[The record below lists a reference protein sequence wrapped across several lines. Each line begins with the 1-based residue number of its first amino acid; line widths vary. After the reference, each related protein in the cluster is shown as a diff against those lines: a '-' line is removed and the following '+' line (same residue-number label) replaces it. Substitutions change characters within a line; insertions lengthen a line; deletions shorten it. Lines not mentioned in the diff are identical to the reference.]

1 LGIPQVSIVQH
12 QVSRAEGEEG
22 PLDGRF
28 LGLISPELLGSPSRG
43 ILLGPSPYL
52 SFLSRGLMGG
62 LGDFLLFSTIG
73 ALASLDPL
81 LFLFSSV
88 HGIGACGGGSSWPGH
103 YWHGWEGTHT
113 RGEIRTVRS

>member
-1 LGIPQVSIVQH
+1 MGIPQVSNVQH
-12 QVSRAEGEEG
+12 RVARAKGEEG

-43 ILLGPSPYL
+43 ILLGPSPYS
-52 SFLSRGLMGG
+52 SFPSKGLMGG
-62 LGDFLLFSTIG
+62 LGDFPLFSTIG

-88 HGIGACGGGSSWPGH
+88 DERGACRGGSSWLGH
-103 YWHGWEGTHT
+103 YWHSWGGTYK
-113 RGEIRTVRS
+113 RGEIRTVGS

>member
-1 LGIPQVSIVQH
+1 MGIPQVSIVQH
-12 QVSRAEGEEG
+12 RVSRAEGEEG

-62 LGDFLLFSTIG
+62 LGDFPLFSTVG

-81 LFLFSSV
+81 LFLFSSI
-88 HGIGACGGGSSWPGH
+88 HGRGACGGESSWPSH
-103 YWHGWEGTHT
+103 YWHGCEGTYT
-113 RGEIRTVRS
+113 